1 MLLTAM
7 RWLYRKKI
15 AVFENLGYSWEDLLD
30 HFKVG
35 MAKSIASFHVALA
48 VPESVVR
55 AYVKLIRYVFTS
67 YLPRDVYTTSR
78 SIFSR
83 IWDLFSSP
91 MCRTDCTI
99 YIPVS
104 SLCNEHYSRVL
115 IRSWPL
121 YERKRALALITCSE
135 RKIAGRRALAIRQ
148 SEKRF
153 KTLSHIK
160 MEMVKKTVVIASI
173 GGLADQDC
181 TAFLSDRSEDDEVE
195 LGVNSQRHLALVVP
209 FTALKSHDI
218 SDFTECKYL
227 TAKQL
232 YTFILQILVLNVE
245 LPSGVVD
252 LELPSGLTT
261 LLSTSDDSIAGP
273 RNSTAVDDPA
283 GHFDGMDVEEV
294 PVSLVGILCTCG
306 RLFAT

>member
-1 MLLTAM
+1 M
-7 RWLYRKKI
+7 
-15 AVFENLGYSWEDLLD
+15 
-30 HFKVG
+30 
-35 MAKSIASFHVALA
+35 
-48 VPESVVR
+48 
-55 AYVKLIRYVFTS
+55 
-67 YLPRDVYTTSR
+67 
-78 SIFSR
+78 
-83 IWDLFSSP
+83 
-91 MCRTDCTI
+91 
-99 YIPVS
+99 
-104 SLCNEHYSRVL
+104 
-115 IRSWPL
+115 
-121 YERKRALALITCSE
+121 ALITCSE

-195 LGVNSQRHLALVVP
+195 LGVNSQRHLAIVVP
-209 FTALKSHDI
+209 FSALKSRDI
-218 SDFTECKYL
+218 SDLTECKYFNSK
-227 TAKQL
+227 AAL
-232 YTFILQILVLNVE
+232 YIVFQFLVLNVE

-261 LLSTSDDSIAGP
+261 LLSTSDDSIVGP

-283 GHFDGMDVEEV
+283 GHFEGIDVEEV